1 MNGVRKAI
9 EALADSEDDTE
20 DDAAWDFDS
29 VVVRLG
35 DFDSEELLL
44 FVLLVLFVM
53 LTVREGDDEKDTAG
67 DTDLEMDLE

>member
-1 MNGVRKAI
+1 M
-9 EALADSEDDTE
+9 
-20 DDAAWDFDS
+20 
-29 VVVRLG
+29 RLG